1 MVHRTLK
8 GKSHGQMSID
18 KLPFYTHLEELR
30 NRLIKSAVAI
40 GVSFCLCYFFS
51 DTIINILFAPVNQA
65 LPGNSK
71 MVFTAL
77 TEGFIA
83 YLKVAFWASLIV
95 SSPVVLY
102 QLWSFIAPGLYAH
115 EKSMLRRALF
125 WGGLLFVSGGLFGYW
140 VVVPF
145 VLNLTFG
152 YANENLQAL
161 PRLKNYLAFAVKTL
175 FTFGIIFE
183 LPFLMAV
190 TSKAGI
196 VSHDY
201 FKKNRKI
208 SYIVLYGL
216 AVILVPT
223 DIFSQLLLLLPLVGV
238 YEVGIYLS
246 GWMASKQ
253 AVA

>member
-1 MVHRTLK
+1 
-8 GKSHGQMSID
+8 MSID

-30 NRLIKSAVAI
+30 NRLIRSAIAI
-40 GVSFCLCYFFS
+40 GVSFCLCYVFS
-51 DTIINILFAPVNQA
+51 DILVRILFAPVSQV
-65 LPGNSK
+65 LPADSK

-102 QLWSFIAPGLYAH
+102 QIWSFIAPGLYAN

-145 VLNLTFG
+145 VLNITFG

-161 PRLKNYLAFAVKTL
+161 PRLKNYLTFAVKTL
-175 FTFGIIFE
+175 FTFGIVFE
-183 LPFLMAV
+183 LPFVMAV

-196 VSHDY
+196 VSRDY

-208 SYIVLYGL
+208 SYIVLYAL
-216 AVILVPT
+216 SVLLVPT
-223 DIFSQLLLLLPLVGV
+223 DIFSQLLLFLPLAGV
-238 YEVGIYLS
+238 YEIGIHLA